1 MDICLLIGQ
10 SNAKGCGTPER
21 SEVPVSGTWEYVE
34 NFTGCSLIPLGVTMQ
49 LSEGRGTLA
58 PALCNRWK
66 QLTGHDICMVHYA
79 VDGSRIKNWQHDNAH
94 YLESAL
100 NKLNHCREYVQQ
112 KGIPVEGVYTLWV
125 QGESD
130 GKYGTDI
137 FYYEARLKELANT
150 LLQAGVMQ
158 VFVSATGLWDCGEDC
173 KERCRRISMVQEL
186 VCDEVEGMTLVSKSP
201 RTYLQRGL
209 QRDLVHYSMRALNL
223 LGQEIAQNMVQFL
236 QQGHLELDDPCDMME
251 VRRYIAQRRALE
263 G

>member
-21 SEVPVSGTWEYVE
+21 SEMPVPGTWEYVE

-66 QLTGHDICMVHYA
+66 QLTGHEICMVHCA

-94 YLESAL
+94 YLDDAMG
-100 NKLNHCREYVQQ
+100 KLNNCREYVQQ
-112 KGIPVEGVYTLWV
+112 KGIPVEGVYALWV

-137 FYYEARLKELANT
+137 FYYEARLKELGQT

-158 VFVSATGLWDCGEDC
+158 VFVSATGLWDCGGDC
-173 KERCRRISMVQEL
+173 MESCRRISMIQEM
-186 VCDEVEGMTLVSKSP
+186 VCEETEGMTLVSKSP

-209 QRDLVHYSMRALNL
+209 LRDQVHYSMQGLNL
-223 LGQEIAQNMVQFL
+223 LGREIAENIFQFL
-236 QQGHLELDDPCDMME
+236 RQGYLELDDPCDMIE
-251 VRRYIAQRRALE
+251 IKRYIHQRKVLE